1 MNPGVKIK
9 SYWALVFIS
18 LFWGSTWFVSKLT
31 IKYIPPL
38 QLTGYRQT
46 LAGLCLIA
54 YSLYR
59 FKAWPTKKELGMH
72 LLLGFLFFT
81 CSNGLT
87 TFAIKFIPSYLGALI
102 GCLMPFVL
110 ILFNFFVYKEKVKP
124 IVVFAL
130 GIGFSGI
137 AIILL
142 SFMDDIALGG
152 NFLFGV
158 LITLLSVFTW
168 TSGTVISVR
177 SKLNANPF
185 QGIGWQMLFGGIMLY
200 ISSLMWEDQVPIS
213 HIPLQAWLYFSYLV
227 AVGSIFCFICYLYA
241 LKHLPMSLVSIYVYI
256 NPMVALFLGML
267 LLNEA
272 FTPQILLGVLI
283 TFLGIYLVKKF
294 GK

>member
-1 MNPGVKIK
+1 MNLSIKVK

-18 LFWGSTWFVSKLT
+18 LFWGTTWFVSKL
-31 IKYIPPL
+31 IIQFIPPL

-54 YSLYR
+54 FHYHKHRL
-59 FKAWPTKKELGMH
+59 WPTKKEFGMH

-87 TFAIKFIPSYLGALI
+87 TFAIKYIPSYLGALI

-124 IVVFAL
+124 IVIFAL
-130 GIGFSGI
+130 GIGFTGI

-142 SFMDDIALGG
+142 SFVEDIALGG

-168 TSGTVISVR
+168 TSGTVISMR

-200 ISSLMWEDQVPIS
+200 ISSLMWENQVPIAQ
-213 HIPLQAWLYFSYLV
+213 IPAKAWLYFTYLV
-227 AVGSIFCFICYLYA
+227 AVGSIFCFVCYLFA

-267 LLNEA
+267 LLHEV
-272 FTPQILLGVLI
+272 FTPQIFIGVLI